1 VPAIGIT
8 GGVGTGKSSFLHA
21 LLQQLPA
28 ESFDADRCVHELLA
42 GDAAV
47 RERIKQA
54 FGEQVVASDGSLN
67 RQALRDIVFVDDS
80 ARRTLEEIIHPEV
93 RQRWQPLAKA
103 ARDTPRT
110 FAYLDIPLLYETGS
124 EAFCDRVV
132 VIACSG
138 EVQRNRLRLNR
149 GLAPELIQRM
159 IGAQLDLAAKV
170 SRAEHVVWND
180 GSPSAL
186 DEQACLFAA
195 HLRDLYG

>member
-21 LLQQLPA
+21 LLRRFPA
-28 ESFDADRCVHELLA
+28 ESFDADRCVHELLD
-42 GDAAV
+42 GDPAV
-47 RERIKQA
+47 QERIKER
-54 FGEQVVASDGSLN
+54 FGAEVVATDGSLN
-67 RQALRDIVFVDDS
+67 RQALREIVFHDDR

-93 RQRWQPLAKA
+93 HRRWQPLAEA
-103 ARDTPRT
+103 SRGTPS
-110 FAYLDIPLLYETGS
+110 ALLYLDIPLLYETGS
-124 EAFCDRVV
+124 EAQCDRVV
-132 VIACSG
+132 VIACSA
-138 EVQRNRLRLNR
+138 ETQRNRLSLNR
-149 GLAPELIQRM
+149 GLAPELIARM